1 MIIHVC
7 EIYWPQAMLND
18 CGGALARKFCLCRV
32 FMLKLGVFGKQSQA
46 KSIIILKG
54 HEEIRPNPTI

>member
-18 CGGALARKFCLCRV
+18 CGGALARKGFQEFSVCAGFSC
-32 FMLKLGVFGKQSQA
+32 
-46 KSIIILKG
+46 
-54 HEEIRPNPTI
+54 